1 MGEQYTY
8 KQLRDMKVTK
18 LREIAQGIQSP
29 ELEGYSTM
37 HKDHLLP
44 ALCKLLNVPTHHI
57 AHGEAKAKVKAV
69 IHKME
74 ARRDEALK
82 AKNYKGA
89 AVARRQIHVL
99 KHKLRNMAEQQAA

>member
-1 MGEQYTY
+1 MAEQHTF

-18 LREIAQGIQSP
+18 LREIAQGLQSP

-44 ALCKLLNVPTHHI
+44 ILCKLLNVPTHHI
-57 AHGEAKAKVKAV
+57 ARGEAKAKVKAV
-69 IHKME
+69 IRKLA

-82 AKNYKGA
+82 ARDYAKLA
-89 AVARRQIHVL
+89 LARRQIHGL
-99 KHKLRNMAEQQAA
+99 KHKLRNMAEQTA

>member
-1 MGEQYTY
+1 MAEEYTF

-18 LREIAQGIQSP
+18 LREIAQGLQSP
-29 ELEGYSTM
+29 ELEGHSTM

-44 ALCKLLNVPTHHI
+44 ILCKLLNVPTHHI
-57 AHGEAKAKVKAV
+57 ARGEAKTKVKAAIRKV
-69 IHKME
+69 E

-82 AKNYKGA
+82 AGDSAKL

-99 KHKLRNMAEQQAA
+99 KHKLRNMAEAAA